1 MSNLPIFDIAGSALQ
16 AQSVRM
22 STIASN
28 LSNADTVAG
37 SADAVY
43 KPLEPIFQAV
53 TSKDDPNITSVKV
66 KEITQS
72 EAAPIKRYEP
82 GHPLADA
89 DGYIYQPDV
98 DPVAQMVNLISTSRN
113 YQAGVEMLTTAKNWP
128 WPPDH
133 GPLRPAA
140 PDTAMTTAVNNQTSQ
155 DVYSAL
161 GLNAPQQQ
169 RHEKKNTLDQADFL
183 RLMTE
188 QLQHQDPLKPMDN
201 TQMVAQMAQ
210 MSTVQGITDLNKTV
224 KGFQES
230 MASDQVLRGAAL
242 VGHQVLVPSEK
253 LVLEKEGSVEG
264 TVAAPSAG
272 IITVDI
278 TDANGAKVTSLSVEA
293 TAAGE
298 TAFQWDGKDAN
309 GKRMEPGK
317 YSIVAN
323 HVDTAGKSTKLSTYV
338 QAPVESVTVG
348 SDGLY
353 LNLKGLGTAPIDYV
367 LRVS

>member
-1 MSNLPIFDIAGSALQ
+1 
-16 AQSVRM
+16 
-22 STIASN
+22 
-28 LSNADTVAG
+28 
-37 SADAVY
+37 
-43 KPLEPIFQAV
+43 
-53 TSKDDPNITSVKV
+53 
-66 KEITQS
+66 
-72 EAAPIKRYEP
+72 
-82 GHPLADA
+82 
-89 DGYIYQPDV
+89 
-98 DPVAQMVNLISTSRN
+98 
-113 YQAGVEMLTTAKNWP
+113 
-128 WPPDH
+128 
-133 GPLRPAA
+133 
-140 PDTAMTTAVNNQTSQ
+140 MTTVNSQTSQ
-155 DVYSAL
+155 DVYAAL
-161 GLNAPQQQ
+161 GLNAPNSTNTK
-169 RHEKKNTLDQADFL
+169 KKNTLDQADFL

-210 MSTVQGITDLNKTV
+210 MSTVQGITDLNTTV

-242 VGHQVLVPSEK
+242 VGHEVLVPSEK
-253 LVLEKEGSVEG
+253 LVLEAEGDVSG

-272 IITVDI
+272 IVTVDV
-278 TDANGAKVTSLSVEA
+278 TDANGSKVTSISVEA
-293 TAAGE
+293 AAAGE
-298 TAFQWDGKDAN
+298 VAFKWDGKDAD

-338 QAPVESVTVG
+338 QAPGESVTVG

>member
-1 MSNLPIFDIAGSALQ
+1 
-16 AQSVRM
+16 
-22 STIASN
+22 
-28 LSNADTVAG
+28 
-37 SADAVY
+37 
-43 KPLEPIFQAV
+43 
-53 TSKDDPNITSVKV
+53 
-66 KEITQS
+66 
-72 EAAPIKRYEP
+72 
-82 GHPLADA
+82 
-89 DGYIYQPDV
+89 
-98 DPVAQMVNLISTSRN
+98 
-113 YQAGVEMLTTAKNWP
+113 
-128 WPPDH
+128 
-133 GPLRPAA
+133 
-140 PDTAMTTAVNNQTSQ
+140 MTTAVNNQTNR
-155 DVYSAL
+155 DVYTAL
-161 GLNAPQQQ
+161 GLNAPNSNATK
-169 RHEKKNTLDQADFL
+169 KKNTLDQADFL

-188 QLQHQDPLKPMDN
+188 QLQHRDPLKPMDN

-224 KGFQES
+224 KGFRVDGQRP
-230 MASDQVLRGAAL
+230 VLRGAAL